1 MSKLPIT
8 LLKYISMI
16 YRNTNRYFDMA
27 LSDTKISSGQYFFL
41 GFISENEGL
50 TMYDLAKMGGFDKGT
65 VTKAVQKLSEMDYVR
80 IETDQ
85 NDKRVRHLY
94 LTNKAKPVLERIYAT
109 RDHWK
114 HQLVEG
120 FTPEQEQEITE
131 TLRVMAEHSCAIVT
145 EIAEQKGERTHGK

>member
-1 MSKLPIT
+1 
-8 LLKYISMI
+8 
-16 YRNTNRYFDMA
+16 
-27 LSDTKISSGQYFFL
+27 
-41 GFISENEGL
+41 
-50 TMYDLAKMGGFDKGT
+50 
-65 VTKAVQKLSEMDYVR
+65 MDYVR